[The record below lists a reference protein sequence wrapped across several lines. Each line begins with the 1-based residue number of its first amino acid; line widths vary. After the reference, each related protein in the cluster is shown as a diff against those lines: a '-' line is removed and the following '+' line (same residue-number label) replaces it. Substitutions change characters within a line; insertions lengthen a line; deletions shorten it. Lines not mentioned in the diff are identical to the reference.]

1 MNSKIFSLLNP
12 LINFN
17 LIIIF
22 IFTIIFHLTLAKI
35 ANDVSL
41 CKPPP
46 PPHPPHPQPLPIKTT
61 FSPPKLTTTTELNNN
76 DNPIVANPVCRQ
88 PKDRGNLCKE
98 NNGNETKIKWYFD
111 EKTLQCLAFGYNG
124 CGGNENKFSSIF
136 ECREKCPL
144 PMDFGGCSG
153 NKPSARNSKGEQIF
167 CGGHPGLKIEMCPTG
182 FQCRG
187 MAFYSICC
195 DSENEELYN
204 KNFNPKCANGKQP
217 HQIFDERNN
226 YNITYLGKYC
236 SDQFCPLNTKCVE
249 LEIFSHCCE

>member
-22 IFTIIFHLTLAKI
+22 IFTIIFRLTLAKI

-41 CKPPP
+41 CKPPHP
-46 PPHPPHPQPLPIKTT
+46 PPPPQPLPIKPT
-61 FSPPKLTTTTELNNN
+61 FSPPKLTTTTQLNNN

-88 PKDRGNLCKE
+88 PKDRGNLCKGI
-98 NNGNETKIKWYFD
+98 NGNETKIKWYFD
-111 EKTLQCLAFGYNG
+111 KETLQCLAFGYNG

-195 DSENEELYN
+195 DIENEELYN
-204 KNFNPKCANGKQP
+204 KNFNPKCADGKRP

-226 YNITYLGKYC
+226 YNITYLGKSC